1 MLPYS
6 PYPAQ
11 RARQIAAD
19 AAGILAVV
27 AVVIVTSAVV
37 AAIRAVAELGR
48 QLEAAGGSISEG
60 LSAAGERLGGIPLI
74 GDAVSRPFDAAAGA
88 GDSVSDAGVAVIDV
102 VETAAVIAG
111 WVVALSLL
119 TLIALVWVWP
129 RVRFVLRRRRA
140 ERMIAAG
147 MSTDTFAVRAL
158 ATARLG
164 ALGRVH
170 PDPGSALLAGDSST
184 IRALAELELRR
195 LGVASDLLP

>member
-88 GDSVSDAGVAVIDV
+88 GDSVSDAGAAVIDV

-129 RVRFVLRRRRA
+129 RVRFVLRR
-140 ERMIAAG
+140 
-147 MSTDTFAVRAL
+147 
-158 ATARLG
+158 
-164 ALGRVH
+164 
-170 PDPGSALLAGDSST
+170 
-184 IRALAELELRR
+184 